1 MVGWMQKLTGKTKER
16 QIRKMKKAFVI
27 LLALAMLLTMVS
39 TGMAG
44 KEEEEYCK
52 ANGHTPVVDPAV
64 DPTCTETGLTQGSHC
79 SVCKAVLTRQEVI
92 PALDHLFIAWY
103 PNGRQT
109 HLMIC
114 KRKCGYQDVQYCTM
128 MPLPQA
134 DPDAESVY
142 FCPIC
147 GTCTAAENMAAVKG
161 LKIVSGAPKGSL
173 RVFSLPLSG
182 AKYMTVAFE
191 YSGDLVQPAGE
202 VTFTLPEELKDAS
215 FVRVDGEG
223 TELLLESAEEPG
235 TLKLNFAP
243 EGEDPVKVILLK
255 EI

>member
-1 MVGWMQKLTGKTKER
+1 
-16 QIRKMKKAFVI
+16 MKKAFLI
-27 LLALAMLLTMVS
+27 LLALVMMLTMVS
-39 TGMAG
+39 AGMAD
-44 KEEEEYCK
+44 KEEEDYCK
-52 ANGHTPVVDPAV
+52 ANGHTPVDDPAV
-64 DPTCTETGLTQGSHC
+64 DPTCTEPGLTQGSHC
-79 SVCKAVLTRQEVI
+79 SVCNAVLVRQEEI

-114 KRKCGYQDVQYCTM
+114 KRKCGYQDVEYCTM

-134 DPDAESVY
+134 DPDAPAIS

-147 GTCTAAENMAAVKG
+147 GTCTGADNMTAVKG
-161 LKIVSGAPKGSL
+161 LKIAGGAPKGSL
-173 RVFSLPLSG
+173 RVFSLPLDG

-202 VTFTLPEELKDAS
+202 VTFTLPDELKDAS
-215 FVRVDGEG
+215 FVQVDGEG
-223 TELLLESAEEPG
+223 AELPLEKAEEPG

-243 EGEDPVKVILLK
+243 EGEAPVKVILLK

>member
-1 MVGWMQKLTGKTKER
+1 
-16 QIRKMKKAFVI
+16 MKKAFLI
-27 LLALAMLLTMVS
+27 LLVLVMVLTAAS

-44 KEEEEYCK
+44 KKEEEYCK
-52 ANGHTPVVDPAV
+52 ENGHTPVVDPAV

-79 SVCKAVLTRQEVI
+79 SVCKAVLEKQEVL

-103 PNGRQT
+103 PNGRGT

-114 KRKCGYQDVQYCTM
+114 KRKCGYQDVQYCWM

-134 DPDAESVY
+134 DPEAAAVSL
-142 FCPIC
+142 CPIC
-147 GTCTAAENMAAVKG
+147 GTCIGAENMTMVKG

-173 RVFSLPLSG
+173 RVFSLQLG
-182 AKYMTVAFE
+182 EAKYMTVAFE
-191 YSGDLVQPAGE
+191 YSGKLVQPAGE
-202 VTFTLPEELKDAS
+202 VVFTLPDELKDTS

-223 TELLLESAEEPG
+223 TELLLENPEEPG
-235 TLKLNFAP
+235 TLKLNFVP
-243 EGEDPVKVILLK
+243 EGEGPLQVLILK